1 MRLSADNMEQLR
13 SAQAEWPDQ
22 SLLNLPEKVIQFG
35 TGVLLRGLPDYFI
48 DKANKQGIFNGRIVV
63 VKSTDRGGTDAFD
76 EQNGLYSLLERGY
89 EAGVKTEKII
99 VNASISR
106 VLSAAHQW
114 KEILACAENPELQVI
129 ISNTTEVGITLV
141 TADANAD
148 HPSSFPGKLLAFLQ
162 KRYDHF
168 KGASEAGMVIV
179 PTELITD
186 NGAKLKAI
194 VTELAR
200 LKNAGDDFIHWLHAS
215 NDFCSSLVDR
225 IVPGKPS
232 KADQQQVEQALGY
245 EDELMIMSET
255 YRLWAIETDRERT
268 KEILSFAQADKGV
281 VLAKNINRFRE
292 LKLRLLNG
300 THTFSCG
307 LACLSGFRL
316 VKEAMQDE
324 TFVAFI
330 SALMLEEIAP
340 IVSQGDIT
348 KEEAKAFAL
357 QVMDRFRNP
366 YIDHQWEHIAVQY
379 TSKMAMRNV
388 PLIQAQ
394 YRSGEVQNSAM
405 ALGFAAYLHF
415 MKPLLSKDDKSFTNE
430 QGLVLNDDKMS
441 VIYEHWNSGRTVE
454 EILHQILA
462 DQRIWGD
469 DLSQYKHFTSHVL
482 EYYFQLKEQNPL
494 TLIKTTNS
502 QKSVA

>member
-1 MRLSADNMEQLR
+1 MRLSAENMEQLR
-13 SAQAEWPDQ
+13 YANAEWPDQ
-22 SLLNLPEKVIQFG
+22 SLLHLPEKVLQFG

-76 EQNGLYSLLERGY
+76 VQDGLYSLLERGY
-89 EAGVKTEKII
+89 EAGAKTEKVI
-99 VNASISR
+99 VNAAISR
-106 VLSAAHQW
+106 VLSAATQW
-114 KEILACAENPELQVI
+114 SDILACAANPEMQVI
-129 ISNTTEVGITLV
+129 ISNTTEVGITLL
-141 TADANAD
+141 TADATAA

-168 KGASEAGMVIV
+168 KGAPEAGMVIV

-200 LKNAGDDFIHWLHAS
+200 LKNAGDDFIYWLHTS

-225 IVPGKPS
+225 IVPGKPA
-232 KADQQQVEQALGY
+232 KADQQQAEQVLGY

-268 KEILSFAQADKGV
+268 KAILSFAQADKGV

-324 TFVAFI
+324 TFVTFI
-330 SALMLEEIAP
+330 SSLMLEEIAP
-340 IVSQGDIT
+340 IVSQGDIS
-348 KEEAKAFAL
+348 KEEAKTFAI

-388 PLIQAQ
+388 PLINQ
-394 YRSGEVQNSAM
+394 SGDAQNSAM

-415 MKPLLSKDDKSFTNE
+415 IKPVLHSDGKNFTNE
-430 QGLVLNDDKMS
+430 QGLVLNDDKIP
-441 VIYEHWNSGRTVE
+441 VIYKHWNQGVAAE

-462 DQRIWGD
+462 DQSIWGD
-469 DLSQYKHFTSHVL
+469 DLTRYPHFTTQVL

-494 TLIKTTNS
+494 TLVKTTNS

>member
-1 MRLSADNMEQLR
+1 MRLSAENMEQLR
-13 SAQAEWPDQ
+13 SANAEWPDQ
-22 SLLNLPEKVIQFG
+22 SLLHLPEKVVQFG

-48 DKANKQGIFNGRIVV
+48 DKANKQGLFNGRIVV
-63 VKSTDRGGTDAFD
+63 IKSTDRGGTDAFD
-76 EQNGLYSLLERGY
+76 VQNGLYSLLERGY
-89 EAGVKTEKII
+89 EAGAKTEKVI
-99 VNASISR
+99 VNAAISR
-106 VLSAAHQW
+106 VLSAATQW
-114 KEILACAENPELQVI
+114 NEILACAENKDLQII

-141 TADANAD
+141 TTDATALL
-148 HPSSFPGKLLAFLQ
+148 PVSYPGKLLAFLL
-162 KRYDHF
+162 KRYHYF
-168 KGASEAGMVIV
+168 NGAQEAGMVII

-200 LKNAGDDFIHWLHAS
+200 LKETGDEFIYWLHTA

-225 IVPGKPS
+225 IVPGKPA
-232 KADQQQVEQALGY
+232 KADQEQTEAILGF

-268 KEILSFAQADKGV
+268 RNILSFALADKGV
-281 VLAKNINRFRE
+281 VLAKDINRFRE

-300 THTFSCG
+300 THSFSCG
-307 LACLSGFRL
+307 LAGLSGFRL

-324 TFVAFI
+324 TFTAFI

-340 IVSQGDIT
+340 IVTTGDIDK
-348 KEEAKAFAL
+348 KEAEAFAIA
-357 QVMDRFRNP
+357 VMDRFRNP

-388 PLIQAQ
+388 PLIQAL
-394 YRSGEVQNSAM
+394 YRSGEKSNSYM

-415 MKPLLSKDDKSFTNE
+415 MKPLLGRDRKNYVNQ
-430 QGLVLNDDKMS
+430 QGMILNDDKADS
-441 VIYEHWNSGRTVE
+441 LFKHWNLGLSVE
-454 EILHQILA
+454 ATITQILS
-462 DQRIWGD
+462 DQHIWGAK
-469 DLSQYKHFTSHVL
+469 LSSCKGFAEAVITN
-482 EYYFQLKEQNPL
+482 YFQLLEQQPL
-494 TLIKTTNS
+494 ALLKTNR

>member
-1 MRLSADNMEQLR
+1 MRLSAENMKQLR
-13 SAQAEWPDQ
+13 SANAEWPDQ
-22 SLLNLPEKVIQFG
+22 SLLHLPEKVLQFG

-48 DKANKQGIFNGRIVV
+48 DKANKQGLFNGRIVV

-76 EQNGLYSLLERGY
+76 VQNGLYSLLERGY
-89 EAGVKTEKII
+89 EAGEKTEKII
-99 VNASISR
+99 VNAAISR
-106 VLSAAHQW
+106 VLSAATQW
-114 KEILACAENPELQVI
+114 NEILSCAANPEMQVI

-141 TADANAD
+141 TADATAA

-200 LKNAGDDFIHWLHAS
+200 LKNAGDDFIKWLHTA
-215 NDFCSSLVDR
+215 NEFCSSLVDR
-225 IVPGKPS
+225 IVPGKPA
-232 KADQQQVEQALGY
+232 KADQQQVEQTLGY

-268 KEILSFAQADKGV
+268 KAILSFAQADKGV

-300 THTFSCG
+300 THSFSCG

-316 VKEAMQDE
+316 VKDAMQDE

-330 SALMLEEIAP
+330 SSLMLEEIAP
-340 IVSQGDIT
+340 IVAQGDIS
-348 KEEAKAFAL
+348 KEDAKAFAI

-388 PLIQAQ
+388 PLINQ
-394 YRSGEVQNSAM
+394 SGDAQNSAM
-405 ALGFAAYLHF
+405 AIGFAAYLHF
-415 MKPLLSKDDKSFTNE
+415 MKPLLNNDGKNFTNE
-430 QGLVLNDDKMS
+430 QGLLLNDDKIS
-441 VIYEHWNSGRTVE
+441 LIYKHWSQGGTVE

-462 DQRIWGD
+462 DQSIWGD
-469 DLSQYKHFTSHVL
+469 DLTQYPHFTTNVL

-494 TLIKTTNS
+494 TLIKTMNS